1 MFFFLMISDG
11 DLEKQT
17 DQSKKKDSFF
27 LSISDNAL
35 VLIVDLAT
43 TYHLSL

>member
-17 DQSKKKDSFF
+17 DQSKTKDSFF
-27 LSISDNAL
+27 FDQPQIMLL
-35 VLIVDLAT
+35 F
-43 TYHLSL
+43 